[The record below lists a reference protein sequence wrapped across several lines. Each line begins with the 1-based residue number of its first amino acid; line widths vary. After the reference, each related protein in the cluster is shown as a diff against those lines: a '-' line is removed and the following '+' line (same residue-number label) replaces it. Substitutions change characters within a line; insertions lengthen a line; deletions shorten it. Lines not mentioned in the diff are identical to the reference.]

1 MQQETKKRIYIDTSI
16 PSSYYTL
23 RTNDDALTKQRL
35 TQRWWNEYANQFT
48 LTSSLAV
55 IAELTR
61 GRSEVTQSRC
71 ALIESIELLPVT
83 DRTRQIAQV
92 YIDRLIMPQDPQG
105 DALHVAVASFYN
117 VDAILTWNLAHIA
130 NPNKLHLIHRIN
142 HELGLSYPDL
152 TTPSDYFGG
161 TD

>member
-23 RTNDDALTKQRL
+23 RTDEDALTKQR
-35 TQRWWNEYANQFT
+35 TTRHWWGEYANQFS
-48 LTSSLAV
+48 LTSSPAV

-61 GRSEVTQSRC
+61 GRSEATQMRR
-71 ALIESIELLPVT
+71 ALIESIELLPIT
-83 DRTRQIAQV
+83 DQIRQIAQI
-92 YIDRLIMPQDPQG
+92 YIGRLVMPQDPHG
-105 DALHVAVASFYN
+105 DALHLAIASFHN

-130 NPNKLHLIHRIN
+130 NPNKIHLIQQVNR
-142 HELGLSYPDL
+142 ELGLSTPDL
-152 TTPSDYFGG
+152 TTPLDYFGG

>member
-23 RTNDDALTKQRL
+23 RTDEDALAKQRM
-35 TQRWWNEYANQFT
+35 TRHWWNEYANQFS
-48 LTSSLAV
+48 LTSSPAV

-61 GRSEVTQSRC
+61 GRSEATQMRR
-71 ALIESIELLPVT
+71 ALIESIELLPIT
-83 DRTRQIAQV
+83 DQIRQIAQI
-92 YIDRLIMPQDPQG
+92 YIGRLVMPQDPHG
-105 DALHVAVASFYN
+105 DALHVAIASFHN

-130 NPNKLHLIHRIN
+130 NPNKIYLIQQVNR
-142 HELGLSYPDL
+142 ELGLSTPDL
-152 TTPSDYFGG
+152 TTPLDYFGG